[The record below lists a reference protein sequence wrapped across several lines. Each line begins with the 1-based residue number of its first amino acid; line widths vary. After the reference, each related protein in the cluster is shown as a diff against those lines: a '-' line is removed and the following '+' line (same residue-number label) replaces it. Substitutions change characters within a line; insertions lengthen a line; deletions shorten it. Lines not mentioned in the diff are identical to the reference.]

1 MKKTISSVVEH
12 LISIVK
18 NKSGCLHGKAIHSA
32 SLFQLLHQQQFCIT
46 AHGHTCIYV
55 HVNPPYILP
64 QRPDEQIEIF
74 VVAVRLGIVS
84 IAVEI
89 NLIRILALLTDRIL
103 LK

>member
-1 MKKTISSVVEH
+1 M
-12 LISIVK
+12 K

-74 VVAVRLGIVS
+74 VVAVRLGITS
-84 IAVEI
+84 IVVEI
-89 NLIRILALLTDRIL
+89 NSIRVVALLTIKYAIVIEL
-103 LK
+103 CAMELQEG